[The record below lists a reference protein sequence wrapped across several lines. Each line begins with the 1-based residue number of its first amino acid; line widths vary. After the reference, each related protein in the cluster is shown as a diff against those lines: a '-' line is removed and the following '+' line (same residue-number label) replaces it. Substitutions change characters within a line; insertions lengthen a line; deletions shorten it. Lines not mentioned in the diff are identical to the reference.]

1 MKVKAVVLEGVGE
14 IRLRDIEL
22 PGSLE
27 PASDEVRVAIKAV
40 GICGSDVHYLKHG
53 RIGDFIVN
61 EPMVLGH
68 EASGVVTA
76 VGAKV
81 SHLKVG
87 DRVCMEPGI
96 PDFGSR
102 QTLEGHYNLDPA
114 VRFWATPPIHGCLTP
129 EVVHPAA
136 LTYKLPDS
144 VSFAE
149 GAMVEPLAIGVY
161 AAAKGAIRP
170 GDIAVVAGAG
180 TIGMMVAFAALA
192 SGCSEVIVSDVAKAK
207 LDIIAKVP
215 GVIAVDLTREKLA
228 DVVARRTVGK
238 GADLFFEASG
248 APKAFDDMLD
258 VVTQGGRV
266 VLVGM
271 PQDRVP
277 LDVVAL
283 EVKEISLTG
292 IFRYANVWD
301 RTLALLGSGKIDV
314 KPLISASYPFD
325 KSIEAFER
333 AAQQN
338 PSDVKVQITF

>member
-1 MKVKAVVLEGVGE
+1 MNVKAVILEDIGA
-14 IRLRDIEL
+14 IRIGDIDL
-22 PGSLE
+22 PGTLE
-27 PASDEVRVAIKAV
+27 PAAAEVRIAVKTV
-40 GICGSDVHYLKHG
+40 GICGSDVHYYKHG
-53 RIGDFIVN
+53 RIGDFVVT

-68 EASGVVTA
+68 EAAGVVTA
-76 VGAKV
+76 VGANV
-81 SHLKVG
+81 AHLKVG

-102 QTLEGHYNLDPA
+102 QTLEGHYNLDPS

-136 LTYKLPDS
+136 LTYKLPDN
-144 VSFAE
+144 VSLAE

-161 AAAKGAIRP
+161 AALKGNIRP

-192 SGCSEVIVSDVAKAK
+192 SGCAKVLVSDIAKAK
-207 LDIIAKVP
+207 LDLIAACP
-215 GVIAVDLTREKLA
+215 GIVTVDLNRETLA
-228 DVVARRTVGK
+228 DVVAAHTAGH

-248 APKAFDDMLD
+248 SPRAFDNMMD
-258 VVTQGGRV
+258 VIARGGRV

-271 PQDRVP
+271 PQDRVL

-283 EVKEISLTG
+283 EVKEINVTG
-292 IFRYANVWD
+292 IFRYANVWE
-301 RTLALLGSGKIDV
+301 RTLALLGSGKIDL

-325 KSIEAFER
+325 QSIAAFER
-333 AAQQN
+333 AARQN
-338 PSDVKVQITF
+338 ASDVKIQITI